1 MLLPETDS
9 WDRVAPARVTEDE
22 PSVRIMISN
31 LYLMIFAVAMAG
43 CVLTTPLVTWIASW
57 VGAIDRPDQFRRI
70 HQGAIPRLGGLALAM
85 GVASGT
91 VLTFLHEPFRDRAV
105 GELASQH
112 HWSVLVAALV
122 ILVVGFVDDTRSLG
136 PRVKLLGQ
144 ALAVLA
150 LYLGGIR
157 IQSIQLLSLNLDLGF
172 PNVHFNVLGF
182 PVELALPSLF
192 VTMFWFLGCMNVW
205 NLIDGMD
212 GLASGVG
219 LLVSGTLTLV
229 AIHNENYQVAV
240 MAVALAGSLAGFLLY
255 NWHPACIFL
264 GDSGALLIGL
274 LIGVIGVEGS
284 MEGPSAISILFPI
297 LAMGLPISD
306 TAMAIFRRWV
316 RNLPLSAADRR
327 HVHHL
332 LIGLGLNP
340 RQAALMLY
348 CFSGFLCGAVMLGV
362 ALRNEYLTLVLGI
375 SGCLVFLLVVTSR
388 RDELTSLRGDLQER
402 MKRKRQERQT
412 AKLAWEA
419 IQRVE
424 LSTTAQVAYEIVEE
438 TAYKLGCELVKFTCE
453 SDSLPP
459 VDLVHKECDPP
470 GPTGEVSGPSAIF
483 RLSCGQGRWL
493 TVSLDLPT
501 DTSPAADIV
510 FRYLQRLS
518 LALSDRLD
526 WLRPAGLESADDND
540 ANELLSA
547 NRPFIPVTAKSS
559 PSAQGVWALAVER
572 SLRESQ
578 HAQVASAEPKGTS
591 RVAGEPRPFPAPEA
605 GG

>member
-1 MLLPETDS
+1 
-9 WDRVAPARVTEDE
+9 
-22 PSVRIMISN
+22 
-31 LYLMIFAVAMAG
+31 
-43 CVLTTPLVTWIASW
+43 
-57 VGAIDRPDQFRRI
+57 
-70 HQGAIPRLGGLALAM
+70 
-85 GVASGT
+85 
-91 VLTFLHEPFRDRAV
+91 
-105 GELASQH
+105 
-112 HWSVLVAALV
+112 
-122 ILVVGFVDDTRSLG
+122 
-136 PRVKLLGQ
+136 
-144 ALAVLA
+144 
-150 LYLGGIR
+150 
-157 IQSIQLLSLNLDLGF
+157 
-172 PNVHFNVLGF
+172 
-182 PVELALPSLF
+182 
-192 VTMFWFLGCMNVW
+192 MNVW

-229 AIHNENYQVAV
+229 AIHNENYEVAV

-402 MKRKRQERQT
+402 MKRKRQERQA

-424 LSTTAQVAYEIVEE
+424 LCTTAQAAYEIVGE
-438 TAYKLGCELVKFTCE
+438 TAHQLGCDFVRFTC
-453 SDSLPP
+453 DR
-459 VDLVHKECDPP
+459 D
-470 GPTGEVSGPSAIF
+470 VS
-483 RLSCGQGRWL
+483 
-493 TVSLDLPT
+493 TPT
-501 DTSPAADIV
+501 DPARNPCGVAGSRERTVGTFGD
-510 FRYLQRLS
+510 LS
-518 LALSDRLD
+518 TLLWPGTLA
-526 WLRPAGLESADDND
+526 
-540 ANELLSA
+540 
-547 NRPFIPVTAKSS
+547 
-559 PSAQGVWALAVER
+559 
-572 SLRESQ
+572 
-578 HAQVASAEPKGTS
+578 H
-591 RVAGEPRPFPAPEA
+591 GEPRPANRFVAC
-605 GG
+605 G

>member
-1 MLLPETDS
+1 
-9 WDRVAPARVTEDE
+9 
-22 PSVRIMISN
+22 MISN
-31 LYLMIFAVAMAG
+31 LYLTIFAVAMAG
-43 CVLTTPLVTWIASW
+43 CVLTTPLVTWVASW

-70 HQGAIPRLGGLALAM
+70 HQSAVPRLGGLALAV
-85 GVASGT
+85 GVAGGT
-91 VLTFLHEPFRDRAV
+91 ILTFLHEPFRHQAV
-105 GELASQH
+105 GELGTQH
-112 HWSVLVAALV
+112 HSSVLIAGLI
-122 ILVVGFVDDTRSLG
+122 ILVVGFIDDTRSLG
-136 PRVKLLGQ
+136 PRTKLLGQ

-157 IQSIQLLSLNLDLGF
+157 IRSIEVLNLNFDLGF
-172 PNVHFNVLGF
+172 PSVDFSLLGF
-182 PVELALPSLF
+182 PVELALPSL
-192 VTMFWFLGCMNVW
+192 VITLLWFLGCMNVW

-229 AIHNENYQVAV
+229 AIHNENYEVAV
-240 MAVALAGSLAGFLLY
+240 MSVALAGSLAGFLLY

-274 LIGVIGVEGS
+274 LIGVIGVQGS

-332 LIGLGLNP
+332 LIGLGLNQ

-388 RDELTSLRGDLQER
+388 RDELTSLRGDLLDR
-402 MKRKRQERQT
+402 MKRKRHERQA
-412 AKLAWEA
+412 AKLTFEA
-419 IQRVE
+419 VQRVE
-424 LSTTAQVAYEIVEE
+424 LCTTAEAAYEIVDQ
-438 TAYKLGCELVKFTCE
+438 TARALGCDFVQFTCDRDDA
-453 SDSLPP
+453 SVP
-459 VDLVHKECDPP
+459 DPFAN
-470 GPTGEVSGPSAIF
+470 GRAAARDGVRVSGPAAIF
-483 RLSCGQGRWL
+483 RLSSGQGRWL
-493 TVSLDLPT
+493 TVSLGLPA
-501 DTSPAADIV
+501 DSSPAADIV

-518 LALSDRLD
+518 LTLADRLD
-526 WLRPAGLESADDND
+526 WLQSSTAEND
-540 ANELLSA
+540 VAYEASTPRTRRASLL
-547 NRPFIPVTAKSS
+547 R
-559 PSAQGVWALAVER
+559 
-572 SLRESQ
+572 
-578 HAQVASAEPKGTS
+578 
-591 RVAGEPRPFPAPEA
+591 PAPEA
-605 GG
+605 RG

>member
-1 MLLPETDS
+1 
-9 WDRVAPARVTEDE
+9 
-22 PSVRIMISN
+22 MISN
-31 LYLMIFAVAMAG
+31 LYLTIFAVAMAG
-43 CVLTTPLVTWIASW
+43 CVLATPLVTWLATW
-57 VGAIDRPDQFRRI
+57 VGAIDRPDHFRRV
-70 HQGAIPRLGGLALAM
+70 HQGAIPRLGGLALAF
-85 GVASGT
+85 GVALGI
-91 VLTFLHEPFRDRAV
+91 VVTFLHEPVRARAI
-105 GELASQH
+105 GEFAAQH
-112 HWSVLVAALV
+112 HWSVLVAGLI
-122 ILVVGFVDDTRSLG
+122 ILVVGFLDDTRSLG
-136 PRVKLLGQ
+136 PRTKLLGQ
-144 ALAVLA
+144 SLAVLA

-157 IQSIQLLSLNLDLGF
+157 IQSIEVLSLNLDLGF
-172 PNVHFNVLGF
+172 PSAHFSILGYS
-182 PVELALPSLF
+182 VELALPSLL
-192 VTMFWFLGCMNVW
+192 VTLFWFLGCMNIW

-348 CFSGFLCGAVMLGV
+348 SFSAGLCGAVMLGV
-362 ALRNEYLTLVLGI
+362 ALRNEYLALVLGI

-388 RDELTSLRGDLQER
+388 RDELTSLYGDLQER
-402 MKRKRQERQT
+402 MKRKRHERQA

-424 LSTTAQVAYEIVEE
+424 LCATAQAAYDVVDE
-438 TAYKLGCELVKFTCE
+438 TAHKLGCELVEFTCE
-453 SDSLPP
+453 SDRSYPENRPRNSWVAQGVTATL
-459 VDLVHKECDPP
+459 
-470 GPTGEVSGPSAIF
+470 SGPSAIF
-483 RLSCGQGRWL
+483 RLSSGQGRWL
-493 TVSLDLPT
+493 TVGLLL
-501 DTSPAADIV
+501 SPDSSPPADIV

-518 LALSDRLD
+518 VALADRLD
-526 WLRPAGLESADDND
+526 WLRLDPLETVIECVA
-540 ANELLSA
+540 
-547 NRPFIPVTAKSS
+547 
-559 PSAQGVWALAVER
+559 
-572 SLRESQ
+572 RE
-578 HAQVASAEPKGTS
+578 PL
-591 RVAGEPRPFPAPEA
+591 PFPAPGA